1 MRYLATVLV
10 LILFFTACQ
19 SGKKTKLQKPAVFL
33 TETQMVELITDV
45 QLLEAA
51 INNKRNIGQ
60 RINELKLLWYNQLFE
75 KHQITDVIFEENMAY
90 YNENPALMEQILEE
104 VLANI
109 IQQQAQLKVVDPES
123 EDD

>member
-1 MRYLATVLV
+1 MRYLTTVLV

-19 SGKKTKLQKPAVFL
+19 SGKKTKLQRPAIFL

-51 INNKRNIGQ
+51 INNKRNLGQ
-60 RINELKLLWYNQLFE
+60 SINEIKPLWYNQLFE
-75 KHQITDVIFEENMAY
+75 KHQITDIIFEKNMAY
-90 YNENPALMEQILEE
+90 YNEKPALMEQILEE

-109 IQQQAQLKVVDPES
+109 IQQQAQLKVVNPES
-123 EDD
+123 GGD